1 LNRLGARR
9 GADDAQ
15 ANPFVTMAAL
25 VGCLLLIYSS
35 TFGLGYLTGGLRGGA
50 DQRWIWLW
58 VPMGLLG
65 LLAAH
70 WIFAW
75 LLTRMLAQQLRPI
88 LAVLQRPGEAV
99 CPPPVWPG
107 WRMVGELTQAVNQFQ
122 AYRRRH
128 AAEMAAMTAAISHD
142 LQTPITRLRLRAD
155 LVTDPKLRAKLA
167 SDLDAVS
174 SMLQEQLD
182 FARSGH
188 LREAQVPVE
197 LSTLVEA
204 VAEGMLDLGHRV
216 SVQGHIRQTYRVA
229 LRAVERVVQNLVSNA
244 ISFGGSAEI
253 RMSET
258 ERGVTISVLDE
269 GPGVPEEL
277 LEKVFEPFYR
287 VEGSRNR
294 SRGGSGLGLAIAR
307 NLARAHG
314 GDIQLFNRPQ
324 GGLEVVFMLPASL
337 QVGATVRVPQAAA

>member
-1 LNRLGARR
+1 
-9 GADDAQ
+9 
-15 ANPFVTMAAL
+15 
-25 VGCLLLIYSS
+25 
-35 TFGLGYLTGGLRGGA
+35 
-50 DQRWIWLW
+50 
-58 VPMGLLG
+58 
-65 LLAAH
+65 
-70 WIFAW
+70 
-75 LLTRMLAQQLRPI
+75 
-88 LAVLQRPGEAV
+88 
-99 CPPPVWPG
+99 
-107 WRMVGELTQAVNQFQ
+107 
-122 AYRRRH
+122 
-128 AAEMAAMTAAISHD
+128 MTAAISHD

-155 LVTDPKLRAKLA
+155 LVTDPALREKLA
-167 SDLDAVS
+167 ADLDAVTA
-174 SMLQEQLD
+174 MLQEQLD

-188 LREAQVPVE
+188 LREAHVPVD
-197 LSTLVEA
+197 LSMLVES
-204 VAEGMLDLGHRV
+204 VAEGMLDLGHKV
-216 SVQGHIRQTYRVA
+216 SVQGGVRQTYRVA

-244 ISFGGSAEI
+244 ISFAGSAVI
-253 RMSET
+253 RMSES

-337 QVGATVRVPQAAA
+337 QATASVHPPQA